1 MASLFPFRKVASALC
16 LLALLYGSVP
26 NINANEQTYSSRS
39 EEGVEVLYLV
49 VASEIKANDWPKS
62 ELICFSVNGLDP
74 SAKLVKSLRQR
85 NPNVRSTAE
94 WSKQFNCGF
103 ELQLDYTQ
111 FDVSRSIKV
120 RSKVI
125 DLREINTGEA
135 HIVTLLKAGEYSL
148 QKVDEKWSIKGY
160 VAMPLESQPST

>member
-49 VASEIKANDWPKS
+49 IASEIKANDWPKS

-94 WSKQFNCGF
+94 WSKK
-103 ELQLDYTQ
+103 L
-111 FDVSRSIKV
+111 

-125 DLREINTGEA
+125 DLREINTGDA
-135 HIVTLLKAGEYSL
+135 HIATLLKAGEYSL
-148 QKVDEKWSIKGY
+148 QKVDGKWSIKGY
-160 VAMPLESQPST
+160 LAKPLE

>member
-1 MASLFPFRKVASALC
+1 MASLFPFRKVASAIC
-16 LLALLYGSVP
+16 LLALPYGSVP
-26 NINANEQTYSSRS
+26 NVNANDQTYSPRS
-39 EEGVEVLYLV
+39 QEEVEVLYLV

-62 ELICFSVNGLDP
+62 ELICISVNGLDP

-94 WSKQFNCGF
+94 WSKKFNCGF

-111 FDVSRSIKV
+111 FDVSGSAKV

-125 DLREINTGEA
+125 DLREINKGEG
-135 HIVTLLKAGEYSL
+135 HIATLLKAGEYSL
-148 QKVDEKWSIKGY
+148 QKVDRKWSIKGY
-160 VAMPLESQPST
+160 VAKPLESQPST